1 MMKRRRIEPWRIV
14 VAVIS
19 FWVIILMWA
28 RKDIVSILGT
38 VSGKDA
44 IPMIMTSL
52 AVSLVKV
59 LLIAAAVFV
68 VRWIV
73 SKIQNKNQKQ

>member
-1 MMKRRRIEPWRIV
+1 MKKRRIEPWRIV
-14 VAVIS
+14 VAVVS
-19 FWVIILMWA
+19 FLVIIGMWA

-44 IPMIMTSL
+44 VPMIATSL

-59 LLIAAAVFV
+59 LLIASAVFL
-68 VRWIV
+68 VRWII
-73 SKIQNKNQKQ
+73 SKIQNKNGKQ